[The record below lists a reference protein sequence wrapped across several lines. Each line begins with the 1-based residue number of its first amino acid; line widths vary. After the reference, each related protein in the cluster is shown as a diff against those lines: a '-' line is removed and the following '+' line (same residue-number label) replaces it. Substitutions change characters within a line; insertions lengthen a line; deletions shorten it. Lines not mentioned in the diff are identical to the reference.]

1 MARKLW
7 NLCVAR
13 TNALITDVHETA
25 ADQRKAF
32 PALTQSDALAK
43 KKEAAA
49 AVTLLR
55 AHCCN
60 LLEACLCNNNPAA
73 AGQVRVQDAHVGLA
87 FMSKVRRRFTC
98 IYIFRFRDTDTD
110 A

>member
-1 MARKLW
+1 VARKLW

-13 TNALITDVHETA
+13 TNALITDVHDTTA
-25 ADQRKAF
+25 DPLAQAE
-32 PALTQSDALAK
+32 ALAE

-60 LLEACLCNNNPAA
+60 LLEASLCNPATA
-73 AGQVRVQDAHVGLA
+73 AGQPQVRAQDAHVGLA
-87 FMSKVRRRFTC
+87 FMSKVFAAFLYRSSVGC
-98 IYIFRFRDTDTD
+98 TDT
-110 A
+110 